1 MNESVRLGFIF
12 FFLLLS
18 EGAMV
23 EETEK
28 ERNVERERE
37 RERERVRVRRQTFL
51 GLEIGLECNK

>member
-37 RERERVRVRRQTFL
+37 RESQTSNIF
-51 GLEIGLECNK
+51 GFRDKFRM